1 MSNISMVKGPKPH
14 VHSVWLYW
22 GVFAALV
29 FLTVVTVELAHY
41 DFGKLNLI
49 VTLIIASSKAS
60 LVMAIFMH
68 LAFDSKFYAVVACTS
83 LVFLSLFILFP
94 LLDLG
99 SRADLDPAQTNFL
112 PRDEKVYKHHLD
124 MPKDLPLRPGLEE
137 PKKEKLIFVAPGE
150 H

>member
-1 MSNISMVKGPKPH
+1 MSHISWVHGPKPH

-29 FLTVVTVELAHY
+29 ALTVLTLEVAQY
-41 DFGKLNLI
+41 DFGELNVVVAL
-49 VTLIIASSKAS
+49 LIASTKAS

-68 LAFDSKFYAVVACTS
+68 LAFDNKFFLVIASTS

-94 LLDLG
+94 ILDFAT
-99 SRADLDPAQTNFL
+99 RADLDPDQANFL
-112 PRDEKVYKHHLD
+112 PRDERVYKHELD
-124 MPKDLPLRPGLEE
+124 MPNALPLRPGLEE
-137 PKKEKLIFVAPGE
+137 AKKDELIFIGPHE

>member
-1 MSNISMVKGPKPH
+1 MSHITMVKGPKPH

-29 FLTVVTVELAHY
+29 FLTVITVGLANY
-41 DFGKLNLI
+41 DFGKLNLV
-49 VTLIIASSKAS
+49 VTLLIASTKAI
-60 LVMAIFMH
+60 LVMSIFMH
-68 LAFDSKFYAVVACTS
+68 LAFDSKFFAVIASTS

-99 SRADLDPAQTNFL
+99 SRADLDSEQQNFL
-112 PRDEKVYKHHLD
+112 PRDEKVYQHELD

-137 PKKEKLIFVAPGE
+137 AKKADLIFVGPGE